1 MTKRFPPKHILS
13 SQEVMAS
20 READLVAKIKD
31 MQTAELE
38 THAEYIM
45 QEMGSSDY
53 SQIMSSIMKAINQ
66 ENLEQSQFETVQKTL
81 EELLPNKAY
90 LSDIYAR
97 LAAIVMSIIARKFK
111 AML

>member
-1 MTKRFPPKHILS
+1 MTKRFPPKTILS

-20 READLVAKIKD
+20 KEADLVTKIKE
-31 MQTAELE
+31 MQIDELE
-38 THAEYIM
+38 MHAEYIM
-45 QEMGSSDY
+45 KEMGSADY
-53 SQIMSSIMKAINQ
+53 SQIMASIMKAIKQ
-66 ENLEQSQFETVQKTL
+66 DKLETSQFETVQKTL
-81 EELLPNKAY
+81 EAQLPNKAY